1 MYLVA
6 EHQVREERAGRVY
19 DYAQGLFPL
28 LPSRKS
34 VKKALDKGL
43 LKVNGQAVGTGY
55 YLQVGDVLALWQR
68 PVNQKE
74 RELPLEVH
82 YEDEDLAV
90 VYKPA
95 GLAVSGYHKHNFQ
108 QRFRAGL
115 QPSLAEDALP
125 SPLPV
130 HRLDLPT
137 QGLLLVGKRA
147 SSLRFLQAA
156 FAQRSIQKTYL
167 AIVMGRPAQ
176 AKGRLDSPVDGK
188 AAETNYRLLWSV
200 PSLRSG
206 QLSLLELQPKT
217 GRKHQLR
224 QQLAQMGCPIVGD
237 KQYGPKGKTL
247 LHKGLFLAAVGLAFD
262 HPAGGQIELSMP
274 APSKFLRLLERERR
288 QWEKYQPLV

>member
-6 EHQVREERAGRVY
+6 EHLVQEERAGRVY
-19 DYAQGLFPL
+19 DYAQELFPL

-68 PVNQKE
+68 PINQKE
-74 RELPLEVH
+74 RDLPLEVH

-108 QRFRAGL
+108 QRFQAGL
-115 QPSLAEDALP
+115 QPSPAEDALP

-156 FAQRSIQKTYL
+156 FAQRSVQKTYL
-167 AIVMGRPAQ
+167 AVVMGRPAK
-176 AKGRLDSPVDGK
+176 AKGRLNSPVGGK
-188 AAETNYRLLWSV
+188 YAETDYRLLWRV
-200 PSLRSG
+200 PSLRSE
-206 QLSLLELQPKT
+206 QLSLLELRPKT

-224 QQLAQMGCPIVGD
+224 QQLAQIACPIVGD

-247 LHKGLFLAAVGLAFD
+247 LHKGLFLASIGLAFT

-274 APSKFLRLLERERR
+274 APTKFLRLLEREHK
-288 QWEKYQPLV
+288 QWKKYKH